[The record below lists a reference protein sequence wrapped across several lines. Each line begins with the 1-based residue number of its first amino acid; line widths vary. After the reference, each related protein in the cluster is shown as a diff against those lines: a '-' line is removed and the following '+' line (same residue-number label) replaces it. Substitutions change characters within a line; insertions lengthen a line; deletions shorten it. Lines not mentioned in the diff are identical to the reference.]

1 MNVCVVITVD
11 MIMLLRDFGP
21 NGIIF
26 MTMCVYYFRFSR
38 LCCRGYKIL
47 VGKPGGENTCDL
59 YVETRMKIKA
69 NTVLR
74 K

>member
-1 MNVCVVITVD
+1 VFTTLDFPISVVEGKACIGQV
-11 MIMLLRDFGP
+11 RS
-21 NGIIF
+21 
-26 MTMCVYYFRFSR
+26 V
-38 LCCRGYKIL
+38 YKIL

-59 YVETRMKIKA
+59 CVETRMKIKA